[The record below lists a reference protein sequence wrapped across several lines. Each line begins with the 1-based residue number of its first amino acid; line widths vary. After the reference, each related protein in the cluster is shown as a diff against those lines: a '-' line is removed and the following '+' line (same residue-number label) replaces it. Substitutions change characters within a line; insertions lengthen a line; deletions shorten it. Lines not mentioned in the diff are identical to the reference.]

1 MNMQMNKRLKK
12 VGILGGMGPEASGDI
27 YMKVIKHFYNY
38 AKSDMLGYPHIYIN
52 SLPLPNLFQRNK
64 TTTRKYLIEETKKL
78 EALGA
83 DILAIACSS
92 AHYYYKDI
100 SNSLFN
106 KTILINLIEEIVH
119 TVKNN
124 ELESVGIISTEL
136 SKPLYKQ
143 FFEKENIR
151 SLYLNS
157 DRQLIADQVILS
169 ILGGQSYDELAIILN
184 ELSNELIKKGAT
196 CIVLGCTDLSLI
208 HNKMDV
214 IVPVFSSNDILAK
227 SIFLQSISI

>member
-1 MNMQMNKRLKK
+1 MKKRLKK
-12 VGILGGMGPEASGDI
+12 IGLLGGMGPEASGDV
-27 YMKVIKHFYNY
+27 YMKVIKNFYNY

-52 SLPLPNLFQRNK
+52 SLPLPNLFQRKK
-64 TTTRKYLIEETKKL
+64 TTTRKYLLEETKKL

-100 SNSLFN
+100 SNNLLK
-106 KTILINLIEEIVH
+106 KTILINLIEETVQ
-119 TVKNN
+119 TVKKN

-151 SLYLNS
+151 SLFLNS
-157 DRQLIADQVILS
+157 DRQLISDQVILGL
-169 ILGGQSYDELAIILN
+169 LGGQSHDKLAIILN
-184 ELSNELIKKGAT
+184 ELSNELINKGAA

-208 HNKMDV
+208 HDKMDV
-214 IVPVFSSNDILAK
+214 IVPVFSSNDILAE
-227 SIFLQSISI
+227 SIFLQSVGF